1 MAVKRIEV
9 TDLGTVNFY
18 KRKNVRSIRLSIT
31 SQNQI
36 RVSLPFWVPYAAA
49 VRFVLSKRDW
59 VKGQIIPTTLLQ
71 NLDRIG
77 KSHHI
82 TFQPLADCVVPRART
97 QSGGEIKITYPVD
110 ASPNDAKVQ
119 RVAQRAALR
128 ALKQQATS
136 LLVPRLR
143 ELAHRHGFVHGII
156 SIKRL
161 KSRWGSCS
169 SQGDIVLN
177 SYLMQLPWH
186 LIDYVLLHELTHTRI
201 MTHGPRFWEEMEKF
215 VPNLKE
221 ARKEIRKYRPV
232 LTTHEA
238 KHKL

>member
-1 MAVKRIEV
+1 MAVKHV
-9 TDLGTVNFY
+9 DVADVGTVSFY
-18 KRKNVRSIRLSIT
+18 KRRNVRSIRLSIT
-31 SQNQI
+31 SQNQV

-49 VRFVLSKRDW
+49 VQFVLSKRDW
-59 VKGQIIPTTLLQ
+59 VKSQLITTTILRH
-71 NLDRIG
+71 LDQIG

-82 TFQPLADCVVPRART
+82 SFEQSTAGVAPRART
-97 QSGGEIKITYPVD
+97 LPGGEIRITFPNTTTYQDD
-110 ASPNDAKVQ
+110 AVQ
-119 RVAQRAALR
+119 QVAQRAALR
-128 ALKQQATS
+128 ALKQQATT
-136 LLVPRLR
+136 LLIPRVR
-143 ELAHRHGFVHGII
+143 ELARIHKFTIGSV

-201 MTHGPRFWEEMEKF
+201 MAHGPRFWKEMEKY

-221 ARKEIRKYRPV
+221 SRKEIRTYRPL
-232 LTTHEA
+232 LTTHGA